1 MPRQQLDEALAQLQ
15 QQLADADHLDR
26 DQIAS
31 LRAMVAD
38 IQAAL
43 EQEEQEERSEPSLA
57 ARMREAARHFEDS
70 HPTLTNT
77 VGRVADALAQMG
89 I

>member
-1 MPRQQLDEALAQLQ
+1 MPRQQLDEALTQLH

-26 DQIAS
+26 DQVAA
-31 LRAMVAD
+31 LRATVAE
-38 IQAAL
+38 IQAVL
-43 EQEEQEERSEPSLA
+43 EREERSETSLA

-77 VGRVADALAQMG
+77 VGRVADMLAQMG